1 MKKLF
6 FSLGAIL
13 FSSVLLASCNAGSGI
28 SVNKPKKGMPVD
40 KVEFLTGDYGA
51 PIEISIRKSD
61 SFEDVYNTLGN
72 YYDIGLLTDI
82 EYINSRKLGWSQKA
96 SVKADFKAT
105 NYYRDDENIIVK
117 KYKNNIKYSLEEDAY
132 FEGSYTPESGTEN
145 YKEEGNYYNKKITN
159 ISTKT
164 SYDGLDSNR
173 KVYQEIGIAG
183 YLLQKKSNNGIT
195 RVVDLGN
202 YNNSNYKYLT
212 ETLSDKN
219 IDEGSLNEYYY
230 VNEYDNSNDPNYGA
244 TYEGYDKDDKHYSY
258 SVSDY
263 FDGDMADE
271 LFFYNNSKELSSL
284 YNPEY
289 SSFYTCS
296 FELTDKYIIIKTK
309 TTFFEAIY
317 DETINYFTR
326 LDKTDYDEDDIT
338 NKMKELYDKKYK
350 GSYSE
355 QELWINYTHLYE
367 NTDNYHNL
375 TCDYYKNTTKN
386 YDDYSGTYDD
396 EYFKLNLI
404 TNEDVQNSLRGIK
417 YSVKSSAVES
427 YEIATNTLSF
437 NSKYNKMKNKC
448 KKNNIYSKID
458 MKMA

>member
-1 MKKLF
+1 MKKLC

-28 SVNKPKKGMPVD
+28 SVNKPKKGNLVD
-40 KVEFLTGDYGA
+40 KVEFLTSDYGS

-82 EYINSRKLGWSQKA
+82 EYINSIKLGWSQKA

-105 NYYRDDENIIVK
+105 NYYKDDENIIVK

-132 FEGSYTPESGTEN
+132 FEGSYTPESGTGN

-173 KVYQEIGIAG
+173 KVYLETGIAG

-219 IDEGSLNEYYY
+219 IDEGSLKEYYY
-230 VNEYDNSNDPNYGA
+230 VNEYDNSNDPNY
-244 TYEGYDKDDKHYSY
+244 
-258 SVSDY
+258 
-263 FDGDMADE
+263 
-271 LFFYNNSKELSSL
+271 
-284 YNPEY
+284 
-289 SSFYTCS
+289 
-296 FELTDKYIIIKTK
+296 
-309 TTFFEAIY
+309 
-317 DETINYFTR
+317 
-326 LDKTDYDEDDIT
+326 
-338 NKMKELYDKKYK
+338 
-350 GSYSE
+350 
-355 QELWINYTHLYE
+355 
-367 NTDNYHNL
+367 
-375 TCDYYKNTTKN
+375 
-386 YDDYSGTYDD
+386 
-396 EYFKLNLI
+396 
-404 TNEDVQNSLRGIK
+404 
-417 YSVKSSAVES
+417 
-427 YEIATNTLSF
+427 
-437 NSKYNKMKNKC
+437 
-448 KKNNIYSKID
+448 
-458 MKMA
+458 